1 MKNALLFTFVL
12 VLFSQFSKAQMDD
25 KFYQPSKI
33 LKPIEFKN
41 FENISLPVES
51 DTITAIVL
59 RPETKSLK
67 KTILFFH
74 GAGGNV
80 TSYQFMVKPLV
91 EVGYQVVMVDLRGY
105 GKSTGTPTHL
115 NVAADA
121 QKFFDAML
129 VRPDIKN
136 NKIYIYGASLG
147 TQVATKIAKDN
158 QNKISGLIID
168 GGMSSFTDIAAH
180 FAPQYK
186 DVIEKMLISPYS
198 VKEDIKA
205 LKGLPKLF
213 IYGSEDKTVPFE
225 QGKTNFANAAEPKQF
240 LEYKGDHLLGI
251 KVIKDDIIKAISNL

>member
-41 FENISLPVES
+41 VENISLPVES

-59 RPETKSLK
+59 KPETKSIT

-80 TSYQFMVKPLV
+80 TTYQFMVKPLV
-91 EVGYQVVMVDLRGY
+91 EVGYQVVMADLRGY
-105 GKSTGTPTHL
+105 GKSTGIPTHL

-129 VRPDIKN
+129 VRPDI
-136 NKIYIYGASLG
+136 
-147 TQVATKIAKDN
+147 
-158 QNKISGLIID
+158 
-168 GGMSSFTDIAAH
+168 
-180 FAPQYK
+180 
-186 DVIEKMLISPYS
+186 
-198 VKEDIKA
+198 
-205 LKGLPKLF
+205 
-213 IYGSEDKTVPFE
+213 
-225 QGKTNFANAAEPKQF
+225 
-240 LEYKGDHLLGI
+240 
-251 KVIKDDIIKAISNL
+251 